1 MSFDFKKRQSK
12 LDHKNSNKHEY
23 LPQDF
28 LFLNESTSENILMSD
43 NQEVHVFYSLKHS
56 NSNNPT
62 IVFIQGLGPEIYSW
76 TELWDQ
82 LFIDHNLVI
91 IDTREKPSI
100 NLKKNKLCTVPRIA
114 LDIVEVL
121 HYLKIESKKTAF
133 IASSFGVYFVAHCV
147 AQKWIDPIACF
158 FIGPSVQP
166 IYPKIKT
173 KLGLILPTF
182 LLEKVV
188 KKIVLIYV
196 KGKFEEGYQRNLYTE
211 RIAALDVKR
220 WKYCSKMRFWDATED
235 YKKIACPAVIFTA
248 GVDRYH
254 SNESAIKVKN
264 LVKNGVIEP
273 IPYYDYMRIKP
284 GVIEFA
290 DRIKKLITIFT
301 DASKKNSTVVS

>member
-1 MSFDFKKRQSK
+1 MSFDLIKRQSK
-12 LDHKNSNKHEY
+12 LNHKNSNKKEG

-28 LFLNESTSENILMSD
+28 LFFNKSTSENILMSD

-56 NSNNPT
+56 NSNHPT
-62 IVFIQGLGPEIYSW
+62 IIFIQGLGPEIYSW

-82 LFIDHNLVI
+82 LFVDHNLVV
-91 IDTREKPSI
+91 IDTREKPTI
-100 NLKKNKLCTVPRIA
+100 DLKKNKLCTVPRIA

-121 HYLKIESKKTAF
+121 HYLKIESKETAF

-173 KLGLILPTF
+173 KLGLILSTF

-211 RIAALDVKR
+211 RISALDVKR
-220 WKYCSKMRFWDATED
+220 WKYCSKMRFWSALED
-235 YKKIACPAVIFTA
+235 YKKIDCLVVIFTA
-248 GVDRYH
+248 GIDKYH

-264 LVKNGVIEP
+264 LLKNGTIEP
-273 IPYYDYMRIKP
+273 VPNYNYMRIKP
-284 GVIEFA
+284 GIIEFA
-290 DRIKKLITIFT
+290 DRIKKII
-301 DASKKNSTVVS
+301 KKQANIS